1 MIISKLQKRSQVF
14 AAFQNDGNHWE
25 HEATYRKHLSTTN
38 DTQNVRLPNMVW
50 ILKWNRDKVGLASI
64 LYVLIKFPVL
74 WKPIEIQ

>member
-1 MIISKLQKRSQVF
+1 MMETTENTKQL
-14 AAFQNDGNHWE
+14 D
-25 HEATYRKHLSTTN
+25 RKHLSTTN